1 MPLAVWQLAKTYY
14 DFLATCRTFT
24 NTRVCS
30 GFQHKASEPILL
42 SSRCQSVRDW
52 WLQLST
58 ILALPRGWKRRLQSV
73 GDVAP
78 IKAG

>member
-1 MPLAVWQLAKTYY
+1 MTSLLLVEPSQTPESA
-14 DFLATCRTFT
+14 
-24 NTRVCS
+24 S

-42 SSRCQSVRDW
+42 SSRWQSVRDW